1 MVLQKGRC
9 LLHKIK
15 GHFKH
20 KRSPFS
26 SPIANLPPELVQVIA
41 TFLDAPEFCSLRLT
55 CKRVYE
61 STLRYFGHSYLRTV
75 KTDLSL
81 NKLQTLESVS
91 QNSSL
96 APLVHKLVIQA
107 PDEGLDLLGHGILWS
122 RHPSGHISMPQ
133 QGIQQ
138 WQDVLQRLVHCRSF
152 QLIRNNAY
160 ETDEQGSLLTPSD
173 AITMIFCIIINTG
186 IPVVAFSLD
195 FRQGAGANYLVTE
208 RINANLQKLEF
219 ITAWSN
225 LQELSLNFAME
236 RTLIVDWAFQLI
248 QHAKNLQKLQ
258 IDFDLGDETASFIN
272 RLSYTGCLSHLKE
285 LTLESVSS
293 VSGECIRRFL
303 RYHQNLRKLSLHA
316 IFLDAGE
323 CLPILRFLQHEFS
336 ALEEINIFN
345 LRDGLKLVH
354 FPAVSENP
362 IIDEAQGTKFTFVS
376 TKKRGEMRNIG
387 ISYSGP
393 RMYIALQKLVDW
405 AQFLGYYH

>member
-1 MVLQKGRC
+1 MERTSLTEEVYCLPNVCAHTQLIECLIYNMCAHVDYKNPDLATRVNHLFDRSLSPRLRAFLHARPRLNPSEAGINPATLQPLTFYQSLNFRMVLQKGRC

-55 CKRVYE
+55 CKKVYE

-138 WQDVLQRLVHCRSF
+138 WQDVL
-152 QLIRNNAY
+152 
-160 ETDEQGSLLTPSD
+160 
-173 AITMIFCIIINTG
+173 
-186 IPVVAFSLD
+186 
-195 FRQGAGANYLVTE
+195 
-208 RINANLQKLEF
+208 
-219 ITAWSN
+219 
-225 LQELSLNFAME
+225 
-236 RTLIVDWAFQLI
+236 
-248 QHAKNLQKLQ
+248 
-258 IDFDLGDETASFIN
+258 
-272 RLSYTGCLSHLKE
+272 
-285 LTLESVSS
+285 
-293 VSGECIRRFL
+293 
-303 RYHQNLRKLSLHA
+303 
-316 IFLDAGE
+316 
-323 CLPILRFLQHEFS
+323 
-336 ALEEINIFN
+336 
-345 LRDGLKLVH
+345 
-354 FPAVSENP
+354 
-362 IIDEAQGTKFTFVS
+362 
-376 TKKRGEMRNIG
+376 
-387 ISYSGP
+387 
-393 RMYIALQKLVDW
+393 
-405 AQFLGYYH
+405 